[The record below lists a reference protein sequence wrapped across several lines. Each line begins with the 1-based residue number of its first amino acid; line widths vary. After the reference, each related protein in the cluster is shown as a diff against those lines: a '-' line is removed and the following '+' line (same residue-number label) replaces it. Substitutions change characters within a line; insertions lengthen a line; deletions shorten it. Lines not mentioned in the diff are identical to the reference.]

1 MINIERIRTL
11 VTMLGFR
18 EIDTTVYKYNDKI
31 LFIYDNYIYYDENRY
46 TTIEDLMEVLIK

>member
-46 TTIEDLMEVLIK
+46 ETIEDLMEVLIK

>member
-1 MINIERIRTL
+1 
-11 VTMLGFR
+11 MLGFR

-46 TTIEDLMEVLIK
+46 ETIEDLMEVLIK